1 MAPWDSRASKANKL
15 LRIFAILVA
24 GAILGI
30 NIWFLV
36 KLAKVLGLFEITL
49 VIYFLFFGIVML
61 FVEFGKD
68 ADKIM
73 NLRTKIMNQIPSM
86 KTWGGRAVP
95 YLVFGALTLTFKA
108 GSGNWSRCPTF
119 WCLIYTV
126 LGGCMIGLGVIYILI
141 AHGLGNNKFAIN

>member
-36 KLAKVLGLFEITL
+36 KLATRLGL
-49 VIYFLFFGIVML
+49 FLFFGIVML

-108 GSGNWSRCPTF
+108 GAGNWSRCSCSRRMHDRLRSHIHPYCTRP
-119 WCLIYTV
+119 
-126 LGGCMIGLGVIYILI
+126 
-141 AHGLGNNKFAIN
+141 